1 MSPPAPSVPFKAP
14 IYLSGAGSGS
24 LCEEVHQLQFLF
36 YGYFCGNAPS
46 GNTIS
51 EHMVGKLSSAQKR
64 SWMTLNKWP
73 KVALEMVSCIS
84 GC

>member
-1 MSPPAPSVPFKAP
+1 MSPPAPSVPFEAP
-14 IYLSGAGSGS
+14 VYLSGAGSGTFCEDQAGSRSITWLS
-24 LCEEVHQLQFLF
+24 LL
-36 YGYFCGNAPS
+36 GNAAA

-51 EHMVGKLSSAQKR
+51 KHMVGKLCSAQKR

-73 KVALEMVSCIS
+73 EVALEMVSCIS